1 MLLSMGKS
9 GWLVTPTHQQ
19 PTTPAI
25 MDMTWTVHTPGN
37 ASMMVDGV
45 ERLQNAAHQGEVSM
59 HDYHSSVHKFL
70 VNIIYTPQLPAPSL
84 LRRSM
89 VRSPYQATPIPQQH
103 ITAVIMDMTWM
114 AHTRENVSMMEL
126 GMERLQNAVQQREVS
141 SKNTMHLSIVYKLIL
156 TKHLCR
162 RLF

>member
-1 MLLSMGKS
+1 M
-9 GWLVTPTHQQ
+9 
-19 PTTPAI
+19 
-25 MDMTWTVHTPGN
+25 VHTPGN
-37 ASMMVDGV
+37 ASMMVDGL

-89 VRSPYQATPIPQQH
+89 VRSPCQATPIPQQH

>member
-1 MLLSMGKS
+1 
-9 GWLVTPTHQQ
+9 
-19 PTTPAI
+19 